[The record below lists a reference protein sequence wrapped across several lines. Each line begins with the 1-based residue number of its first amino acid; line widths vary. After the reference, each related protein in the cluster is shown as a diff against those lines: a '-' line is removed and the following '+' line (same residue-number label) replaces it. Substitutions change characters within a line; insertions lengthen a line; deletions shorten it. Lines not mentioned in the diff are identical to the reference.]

1 MKAKTVLITGC
12 SDGGIGSD
20 LSRCF
25 ATRGFKVIAT
35 ARSRSKMSALETVPN
50 VILLELNICSS
61 NSIAAA
67 LEAVLI
73 ETGGTLDLLVNNA
86 GVSYRSAALEVD
98 DRMARELFDVNLWGV
113 VDAPLRLWWSRRRV
127 PSSMSLHWGALGYR
141 CCGAVSFYDGLFTH
155 RIAD

>member
-1 MKAKTVLITGC
+1 MEAKTVLITGC

-113 VDAPLRLWWSRRRV
+113 VDMCRTFAPLVVEAKGTIVNVSSLGGIGVPMLWSCEF
-127 PSSMSLHWGALGYR
+127 L
-141 CCGAVSFYDGLFTH
+141 
-155 RIAD
+155 